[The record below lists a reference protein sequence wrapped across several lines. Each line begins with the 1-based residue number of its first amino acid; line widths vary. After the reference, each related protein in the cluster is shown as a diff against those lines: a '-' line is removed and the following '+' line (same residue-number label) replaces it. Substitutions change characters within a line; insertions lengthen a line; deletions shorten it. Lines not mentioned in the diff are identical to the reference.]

1 MDPARH
7 QLQDNAALLAEQADQ
22 SEVSQ
27 LRREV
32 KALQALNR
40 LALELH
46 TVTADTVVYQRVVEQ
61 VSQAL
66 DQLTSLLEPAIVLI
80 LGLLV
85 GGLVVY
91 GILKS
96 TVGLR
101 LTQEEEFDGADLSIH
116 KISATPDREVSW

>member
-7 QLQDNAALLAEQADQ
+7 QFQDNAALLAEQADQ

-46 TVTADTVVYQRVVEQ
+46 TVTADTCGV
-61 VSQAL
+61 
-66 DQLTSLLEPAIVLI
+66 PAC
-80 LGLLV
+80 G
-85 GGLVVY
+85 
-91 GILKS
+91 
-96 TVGLR
+96 
-101 LTQEEEFDGADLSIH
+101 
-116 KISATPDREVSW
+116 